1 MYKENREAIEQL
13 ITDYFEGIFNGE
25 VDKLERSF
33 HDDVHLYGDIKG
45 KDYLKSKYE
54 YLEGVKNRKSPKA
67 LGEEFN
73 MSIIGLDILGKVA
86 MAKLHVP
93 FSGYNYYDYL
103 SFAKING
110 RWTIVNKV
118 FTHVE

>member
-1 MYKENREAIEQL
+1 MYKENRAEIEQL
-13 ITDYFEGIFNGE
+13 INDYFEGIFNGE
-25 VDKLERSF
+25 TDKLEKCF
-33 HDDVHLYGDIKG
+33 HDGLYLYGDIKG
-45 KDYLKSKYE
+45 EDYLKSKHE
-54 YLEGVKNRKSPKA
+54 YIDGVKSRKSPKE
-67 LGEEFN
+67 LNEKFN

-103 SFAKING
+103 SMAKMNDKWI
-110 RWTIVNKV
+110 IVNKI